1 MIQRL
6 LMFLYTLL
14 YSVALLF
21 FLPYEYFKRP
31 GGLRRRWLK
40 ERLGKCGMENQKF
53 RISELQ
59 NLRTSGSSNYQTPE
73 LKTVWIHAVSVGEVI
88 ASIPLIQ
95 EVMKRIPSVNVLLTT
110 VTDTGQKVAKERLSD
125 SVRIFYLPFDLTFC
139 IRKFI
144 RTFRPSLYISIETE
158 IWPNLFRLLKREG
171 IPVLI
176 MNGRISD
183 DSFRGYRKIRFF
195 MKRVFDAVDLFCMQ
209 EDLYGERIK
218 SLGAPAERIRIT
230 GNFKFDIRIDE
241 YRHDWVR
248 HLHRPVI
255 LAGSTHEG
263 EEEMILTA
271 CERLKKEIGDI
282 TLIIAPRHPERF
294 GEVEEII
301 KKNGLR
307 YIRRSGIDNR
317 VGIATLRDTGVI
329 LVDVIGELASLYS
342 ACDIAIIGGSFSD
355 RGGHNPLEPAFWG
368 KPILCGEDMSNF
380 PFIDEFYRNEAA
392 IRTSEDKL
400 YNDLKRLLLSEDERT
415 NMGKKA
421 MRMYREK
428 AGAITRSIGI
438 LECYLKLS

>member
-14 YSVALLF
+14 YSVALVF

-40 ERLGKCGMENQKF
+40 ERFGKYDSDEQKGESAEF
-53 RISELQ
+53 RQTSELP
-59 NLRTSGSSNYQTPE
+59 SSR
-73 LKTVWIHAVSVGEVI
+73 KTIWVHAVSVGEVI

-95 EVMKRIPSVNVLLTT
+95 EMMKRIPSVQVVLTT
-110 VTDTGQKVAKERLSD
+110 VTDTGQKVAKERLSG
-125 SVRIFYLPFDLTFC
+125 SVRILYLPFDLPLC

-144 RTFRPSLYISIETE
+144 KMVGPSLYISIETE
-158 IWPNLFRLLKREG
+158 IWPNLFRLLKEEG

-195 MKRVFDAVDLFCMQ
+195 MRRIFDTVDLFCMQ
-209 EDLYGERIK
+209 EALYGERIEA
-218 SLGAPAERIRIT
+218 LGAPAERIRIT

-263 EEEMILTA
+263 EEEMIIRA
-271 CERLKKEIGDI
+271 CERLKKDMGDM

-294 GEVEEII
+294 DEVEEII
-301 KKNGLR
+301 KKRGVR
-307 YIRRSGIDNR
+307 YIRRSGIDR
-317 VGIATLRDTGVI
+317 VDIATLRDKDVI

-342 ACDIAIIGGSFSD
+342 ACDIAIIGGSFSA

-380 PFIDEFYRNEAA
+380 PFIDEFYQNEAA
-392 IRTSEDKL
+392 IRTSEHNL

-415 NMGKKA
+415 EMGKKA

-428 AGAITRSIGI
+428 AGAIMRSIKI
-438 LECYLKLS
+438 LERYLKLP